1 MNYFKILGTKIPNNK
16 SCIDFLNK
24 YNFSSFELE
33 YYSHDHKLLDVTI
46 LPRHRI
52 LEVVNSTLINENV
65 NPFLSIDVRDD
76 IKTLLF
82 LRITC
87 DLQMDTSTSLL
98 YEDFLQELAQVYPTT
113 FTLHQKELIDVIIH
127 STVTNS

>member
-33 YYSHDHKLLDVTI
+33 YYSQDHKLLDAII

-65 NPFLSIDVRDD
+65 EPFLSFEIRDD
-76 IKTLLF
+76 TKTLLF

-87 DLQMDTSTSLL
+87 DLKMDTSTSLL
-98 YEDFLQELAQVYPTT
+98 YEDFLQGLAQVYPTT